1 MLIIPLFLRAANG
14 SYIIV
19 DEHLRRSDNIHQ
31 LFGFERNS
39 RVLKR
44 LFDLAHT
51 ARLNLERATAR
62 FRLRS

>member
-1 MLIIPLFLRAANG
+1 MLIVPLFLRTANG

-19 DEHLRRSDNIHQ
+19 DEHPRRSDNIHQ

-44 LFDLAHT
+44 LFDLAQM
-51 ARLNLERATAR
+51 ASLGLKRATAR
-62 FRLRS
+62 FRPSS